1 MKHIPR
7 KRFGQ
12 NFLKDQ
18 SVLDDIVSAIAP
30 KPTDHMLEIGPGMGA
45 MTENLLPYLSQ
56 MDVIELDRD
65 LVVYLKKRFPA
76 DKLTI
81 HQGDALSF
89 DFRTIGASSEN
100 KWRIVGNLPYN
111 ISSPLLFH
119 LMNFSSCIEDQHFM
133 LQREVVERMVAE
145 PGNKAY
151 GRFSVML
158 QWQYDM
164 ELLFIVPPTA
174 FDPMPR
180 VDSAIVRMI
189 PRETPEACSS
199 VALEKTVT
207 QAFSQRRKMLRNN
220 LAPLFSESRLIELG
234 IDPTRRPEDL
244 TVEQFILLANHLN

>member
-119 LMNFSSCIEDQHFM
+119 LMIRHNLLTLLQPLLYTEVHSILSFS
-133 LQREVVERMVAE
+133 
-145 PGNKAY
+145 
-151 GRFSVML
+151 
-158 QWQYDM
+158 
-164 ELLFIVPPTA
+164 
-174 FDPMPR
+174 
-180 VDSAIVRMI
+180 
-189 PRETPEACSS
+189 
-199 VALEKTVT
+199 
-207 QAFSQRRKMLRNN
+207 
-220 LAPLFSESRLIELG
+220 
-234 IDPTRRPEDL
+234 
-244 TVEQFILLANHLN
+244 

>member
-56 MDVIELDRD
+56 IDVIELDRD

-151 GRFSVML
+151 GRLSVML

-189 PRETPEACSS
+189 PRENPEACSP

-244 TVEQFILLANHLN
+244 TVEQFIRLANHLN